1 MGFFKDIK
9 YGRMLA
15 KLENA
20 QKLAV
25 IRLWLEIIEAD
36 GSTSRDE
43 LAVLPDIKP
52 AEFKACRELSFQEA
66 IDKAKML
73 PGNVRHMLL
82 DLSEKIGSSDGVV
95 APSEQ
100 KVIDAIKSEVADC

>member
-15 KLENA
+15 KLENT

-25 IRLWLEIIEAD
+25 IRLWLEIIQAD

-52 AEFKACRELSFQEA
+52 AEFQACRELSFQEA
-66 IDKAKML
+66 IDKAKIL
-73 PGNVRHMLL
+73 PGEARNMLL
-82 DLSEKIGSSDGVV
+82 DLSEKICSSDGAV

-100 KVIDAIKSEVADC
+100 KVLDAIKSQVASC

>member
-15 KLENA
+15 KLENT

-66 IDKAKML
+66 LNKAKML
-73 PGNVRHMLL
+73 PGNARHMLL

-95 APSEQ
+95 AISEQ